1 MTEQMKEEIKAKLIE
16 LGFWVATEQGAHV
29 TDHRDSQTL
38 QERLAGLLA
47 DDVTLAS
54 TGVSIDSS
62 AQRVEV
68 VKGRSVYPL
77 ATADSYPEAISLTAL
92 ALPEF
97 LRQHPECSTD
107 QK

>member
-1 MTEQMKEEIKAKLIE
+1 MTEQMKEVIKAKLIE
-16 LGFWVATEQGAHV
+16 LGFWGATEQSAHV

-38 QERLAGLLA
+38 QERLARLLA

-54 TGVSIDSS
+54 TGVSIDSP

-68 VKGRSVYPL
+68 VKGRSIRSL
-77 ATADSYPEAISLTAL
+77 ATVHSYPEAIYLAAL